1 MERDLFAF
9 LENLISVDLL
19 GEVVSMIFIYF
30 DRHMAFYQR
39 AFETEGQNSFEEIL
53 TLKMTALVERI
64 FDQYPMRDFEA
75 VSFFSSQSISHY
87 YGIVTVII
95 IKLWLQEGTKRNTD
109 VDQVISAYKFFAT
122 HSFDDVID
130 IENPNY

>member
-1 MERDLFAF
+1 MAS
-9 LENLISVDLL
+9 LENLISVGLL

-30 DRHMAFYQR
+30 NRHMAFYQR

-64 FDQYPMRDFEA
+64 FNQYPMRDVEA

-95 IKLWLQEGTKRNTD
+95 INLWLQEETKRNID

-122 HSFDDVID
+122 HFFDDVID